1 MESTMVLKIIIGLI
15 IFLYALRGMRKG
27 FIRTLMSMAF
37 LIMAAVLVYFANPT
51 VSSFLKEKTPVYDVL
66 EDKCGDIFS
75 MKNLSRLSGKK
86 ETASEEENDIRT
98 EPTRIE
104 QAKIIDS
111 LALPDLLKTQLAENN
126 NASGYASLAVSGFEG
141 YLAAFMANLV
151 LRAPFLYDNL
161 RAGSSDPEA
170 SGNDAGYC
178 GGASPAEGGQSG
190 SRASGG
196 NSPGHLCRL
205 DSLSHH
211 YSYGRYRCR
220 QPDIDSHQS
229 G

>member
-1 MESTMVLKIIIGLI
+1 MDSTMVLKIIIGLI

-51 VSSFLKEKTPVYDVL
+51 VSSFLKMKRTPVYDVL
-66 EDKCGDIFS
+66 EDKCRDIFS

-104 QAKIIDS
+104 QAKIIDN

-126 NASGYASLAVSGFEG
+126 NASGYASLAVP
-141 YLAAFMANLV
+141 V
-151 LRAPFLYDNL
+151 LRGIWQLYGKP
-161 RAGSSDPEA
+161 GS
-170 SGNDAGYC
+170 
-178 GGASPAEGGQSG
+178 
-190 SRASGG
+190 
-196 NSPGHLCRL
+196 
-205 DSLSHH
+205 
-211 YSYGRYRCR
+211 
-220 QPDIDSHQS
+220 
-229 G
+229 

>member
-1 MESTMVLKIIIGLI
+1 MDSTMVLKIIIGLI

-66 EDKCGDIFS
+66 EDKCRDIFS

-141 YLAAFMANLV
+141 YLAAFKI
-151 LRAPFLYDNL
+151 
-161 RAGSSDPEA
+161 G
-170 SGNDAGYC
+170 
-178 GGASPAEGGQSG
+178 
-190 SRASGG
+190 RAS
-196 NSPGHLCRL
+196 CRER
-205 DSLSHH
+205 
-211 YSYGRYRCR
+211 G
-220 QPDIDSHQS
+220 
-229 G
+229 